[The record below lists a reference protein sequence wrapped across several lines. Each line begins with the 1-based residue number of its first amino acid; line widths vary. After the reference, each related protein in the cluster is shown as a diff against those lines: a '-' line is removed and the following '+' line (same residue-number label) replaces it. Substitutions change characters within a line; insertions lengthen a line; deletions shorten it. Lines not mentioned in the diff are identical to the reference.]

1 MIGDLNAIKL
11 INQYFCCLRQQAT
24 NDNELCIDTVKAC
37 SSGFTESAVA
47 ELTSSDKGV
56 QFIESV
62 TSILSQIVEFSKNK
76 ELMHLVIKLVLD
88 TLLCVAE
95 NNPALQIAV
104 MSFLAKFISVKW
116 RLFFPGG
123 LMQMVQPNQNNKKPE
138 INHLDIVTKV
148 IDCFINATISTL
160 VKPVI

>member
-11 INQYFCCLRQQAT
+11 INQYFSCLRQQAT

-37 SSGFTESAVA
+37 SSGFTKEAVN
-47 ELTSSDKGV
+47 ELTTLEKGV
-56 QFIESV
+56 EFMECV

-76 ELMHLVIKLVLD
+76 DLMHLVIKLVLD
-88 TLLCVAE
+88 TLLVVAE
-95 NNPALQIAV
+95 NNPTLQIAV
-104 MSFLAKFISVKW
+104 MAFLAKFISVKW

-123 LMQMVQPNQNNKKPE
+123 LMQMMQLSSSKKPD

-148 IDCFINATISTL
+148 IDCFINATISM
-160 VKPVI
+160 